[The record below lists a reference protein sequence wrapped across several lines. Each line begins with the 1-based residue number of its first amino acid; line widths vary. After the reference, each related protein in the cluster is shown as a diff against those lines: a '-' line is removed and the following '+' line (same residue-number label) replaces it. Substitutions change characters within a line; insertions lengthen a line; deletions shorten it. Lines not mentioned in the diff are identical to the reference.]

1 MIDLTERLNAIQTPD
16 LNDKY
21 SLSLWNDNISAL
33 KDAIVDV
40 NNSVVNPEDYVP
52 DTVVIKPTVS
62 TESIELEPANWIENQ
77 YSFESTYPVDIY
89 DLEIEINGDIATEE
103 QIAAWCKAQIRGS
116 VAYNKIYCSVVPEI
130 NIPIFIKATEK

>member
-21 SLSLWNDNISAL
+21 SLSLWNENISAL

-77 YSFESTYPVDIY
+77 YSFEYLLLPVPYIKKVDIY

-103 QIAAWCKAQIRGS
+103 
-116 VAYNKIYCSVVPEI
+116 
-130 NIPIFIKATEK
+130 